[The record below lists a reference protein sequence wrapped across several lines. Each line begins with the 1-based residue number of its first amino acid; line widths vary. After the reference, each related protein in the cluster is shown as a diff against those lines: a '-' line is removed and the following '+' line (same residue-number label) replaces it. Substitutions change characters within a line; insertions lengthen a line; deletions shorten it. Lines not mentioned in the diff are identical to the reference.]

1 MEKLL
6 QLTVEV
12 HWLISFTA
20 ESESSEDHGI
30 RQNIGKGDIYPN
42 LQVIKF
48 LFSIK
53 PFFWDLL

>member
-30 RQNIGKGDIYPN
+30 RQNIGKGGISD
-42 LQVIKF
+42 
-48 LFSIK
+48 SC
-53 PFFWDLL
+53 